1 MKACTGSIPVSGVD
15 SCLERSEKLC
25 GIAASLLRAR
35 HKTAADNSPRLFCL
49 TRRQGAQ
56 IGRRASGELFV
67 HAVLCS
73 RREQATLG
81 RTISELFLLCAHSG
95 TNRSRRRRGLFVH
108 TVLCSR
114 REQASLGRTIS
125 ELFLLCAHSG
135 TNRSRRRRGLFV
147 HTVLCSRREQ
157 ASLGRTISELFLL
170 CAHSGTNRSRR
181 RRELFVHAVLCS
193 RREQASLGRMP
204 LRGLSAALLLQRF
217 FALPLLRRQTVTSR
231 HVPFSSA

>member
-73 RREQATLG
+73 RREQA
-81 RTISELFLLCAHSG
+81 
-95 TNRSRRRRGLFVH
+95 
-108 TVLCSR
+108 
-114 REQASLGRTIS
+114 SLGRTIS
-125 ELFLLCAHSG
+125 ELFLLCAHSVHESVAPKARAIRA
-135 TNRSRRRRGLFV
+135 RSALPPQGAKLIRARRKNLFY
-147 HTVLCSRREQ
+147 
-157 ASLGRTISELFLL
+157 TIYTTAPRFCE
-170 CAHSGTNRSRR
+170 
-181 RRELFVHAVLCS
+181 
-193 RREQASLGRMP
+193 
-204 LRGLSAALLLQRF
+204 AALFCKNSDNLVF
-217 FALPLLRRQTVTSR
+217 R
-231 HVPFSSA
+231 HLFYENNLITI

>member
-1 MKACTGSIPVSGVD
+1 MYYDSENHARMKACTGSIPVSGVD
-15 SCLERSEKLC
+15 SCSERSEKLC

-56 IGRRASGELFV
+56 IGRRASG
-67 HAVLCS
+67 
-73 RREQATLG
+73 
-81 RTISELFLLCAHSG
+81 
-95 TNRSRRRRGLFVH
+95 GLFVH

-147 HTVLCSRREQ
+147 H
-157 ASLGRTISELFLL
+157 
-170 CAHSGTNRSRR
+170 
-181 RRELFVHAVLCS
+181 AVLCS
-193 RREQASLGRMP
+193 RREQASLGHMP

-231 HVPFSSA
+231 RVPFSSA